1 MKNLMIVLT
10 LILGVSIFSSCSK
23 EECETC
29 TYTFAWADAD
39 YTAADDSDAAALMA
53 EVMEDYTDGELCDD
67 ALSDAKA
74 AATDG
79 VVESGEAVVDVE
91 CCAAEGEDADPSH
104 AAYHDHSTPA
114 YTVTMTCVAS
124 E

>member
-29 TYTFAWADAD
+29 TYAFAWVDVADD
-39 YTAADDSDAAALMA
+39 YAPADDSDAAAAMA

-67 ALSDAKA
+67 ALSEAKA

-91 CCAAEGEDADPSH
+91 CCDAENPDPTH
-104 AAYHDHSTPA
+104 PGYHDHSIPA
-114 YTVTMTCVAS
+114 WNVTMTCVAS

>member
-1 MKNLMIVLT
+1 MKNFLIVLT

-39 YTAADDSDAAALMA
+39 YTAADESDAAAAMA

-79 VVESGEAVVDVE
+79 VVESGDAVVDVE
-91 CCAAEGEDADPSH
+91 CCDAENPNPEH
-104 AAYHDHSTPA
+104 AAYHDHSIPA
-114 YTVTMTCVAS
+114 WSVTMTCVAS